1 MTKWGYLPHRT
12 TYNVL
17 RPYSS
22 EQGEGWYTGYYNVI
36 SIGNNL
42 YFLDIKK
49 KDRVFQVNVMRNI
62 VFFGKLEHP
71 FFLQQEK
78 FIMPVSYIR
87 YKHMCLVGVR
97 LGING
102 SYDDNI
108 NIIKKIAR
116 NRKPSWN
123 YKFGFDSSF
132 IPTKD
137 QPFNQEM
144 KSILPNIGRW
154 IPYSHVI
161 ADSL

>member
-17 RPYSS
+17 RPYAS

-71 FFLQQEK
+71 FFLQHEK
-78 FIMPVSYIR
+78 FIMPVSCVR
-87 YKHMCLVGVR
+87 YRKNQWVVLAGCELVVFS
-97 LGING
+97 IDHSPNK
-102 SYDDNI
+102 
-108 NIIKKIAR
+108 IKKLAR
-116 NRKPSWN
+116 QKNM
-123 YKFGFDSSF
+123 FSF
-132 IPTKD
+132 IADFNPTRD
-137 QPFNQEM
+137 QPYNEQEYGV
-144 KSILPNIGRW
+144 LPNIGRW

-161 ADSL
+161 ADFL